1 MFSSMSKKHKLV
13 TLGVIAALATTG
25 VAFAYFTSTGSGTGS
40 ATVGSSTAL
49 TVAFG
54 TVTGTMYP
62 GSGSSTLPYTITNP
76 SAGHQNLAATTAT
89 VVNDGAGNI
98 KDANVAVPGCLATW
112 FTVTNSGPAPV
123 DLAGG
128 ASTTG
133 SVAVTMANA
142 ASNQDACQTHH
153 PDITVNAS

>member
-1 MFSSMSKKHKLV
+1 MFSNMSKKNKLV
-13 TLGVIAALATTG
+13 TLGVIGVLATAG
-25 VAFAYFTSTGSGTGS
+25 VAIAYFTSTGSGTGS
-40 ATVGSSTAL
+40 ATVGSSTPL
-49 TVAFG
+49 SVTFG

-62 GSGSSTLPYTITNP
+62 GSGTSTLPYTITNP

-98 KDANVAVPGCLATW
+98 KDAGIAVPGCLATW
-112 FTVTNSGPAPV
+112 FTATNSSPAAV

-142 ASNQDACQTHH
+142 AANQDPCQGHH